1 MQSCLWQNLI
11 VCINMDVV
19 ERQSIHILNC
29 FVRKFYV
36 NANSHHENPKGS
48 LLRSMGIVL
57 FCNKL
62 QKIVTMSKIVNVC
75 NSSQFFL
82 SKGTQ

>member
-1 MQSCLWQNLI
+1 MHVI
-11 VCINMDVV
+11 
-19 ERQSIHILNC
+19 ERQSIHILSC
-29 FVRKFYV
+29 FVSKLYV

-48 LLRSMGIVL
+48 LLCSMGIVL
-57 FCNKL
+57 FYNKL

-75 NSSQFFL
+75 NSSHFFL